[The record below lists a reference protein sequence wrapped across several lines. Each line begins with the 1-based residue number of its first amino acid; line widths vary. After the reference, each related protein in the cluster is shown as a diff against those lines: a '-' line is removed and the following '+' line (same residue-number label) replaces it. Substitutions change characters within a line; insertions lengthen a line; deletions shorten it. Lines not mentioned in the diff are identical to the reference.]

1 MPYAL
6 SRKLRRDVRA
16 NCYEHFR
23 PARENDIIV
32 SRFSGIGDAERW
44 LATFCNWASQ
54 ESLSGNRRLSCVL
67 AAMTNNASTVF
78 GNSPEG
84 IETWRN
90 FLHLFREKY
99 LGHKKPWSG
108 ALFCDLSS
116 RLGSASCLRSLTN
129 LVPPFTAVFGNSS
142 ITNALIFSG
151 YGMLEDLRMCHLAC
165 LHLGSLACLEI
176 LTVLDGAH
184 MMHEM

>member
-16 NCYEHFR
+16 NCNEHFR

-44 LATFCNWASQ
+44 LATFCNWGSQ

-78 GNSPEG
+78 GNSPER

-90 FLHLFREKY
+90 FLYLFREKY

-129 LVPPFTAVFGNSS
+129 IAPPFTAVFDNSC

-151 YGMLEDLRMCHLAC
+151 YGMLEDLRMCHIAC
-165 LHLGSLACLEI
+165 LHSACL
-176 LTVLDGAH
+176 LAWRFLRYWMVPT
-184 MMHEM
+184 